1 MWFRDTVQ
9 RDPLNVLWHFA
20 LGYLPDFLNKRD
32 GEVGWVRWSHRGVQ
46 YLDKVVI
53 PRKQKPYVNS
63 PKFELRF
70 NQAFEEVVR
79 ACADTQRNA
88 IQKRS
93 GDTWITSE
101 LMEGLFS
108 LRRMGFAHSFETWQ
122 DNQLV
127 GGIWGVQV
135 GGLVTMSSMF
145 NRVSNASKCAMARTM
160 LHLKGRGF
168 TMVDMGMVP
177 DHLVH
182 FGAEWVPRWKYEGE
196 VARLIR
202 ERKSISDDHPCPE
215 LPWQLRVG
223 EPVWRVG
230 RMFRT
235 RVLGEKK
242 YGAERNSEDLSQE
255 AEVIRS
261 EKEITGETPVPPQ
274 APLSSLE
281 NSASSAALR

>member
-1 MWFRDTVQ
+1 MWCSDTVQ
-9 RDPLNVLWHFA
+9 KHPLNVLWHFA
-20 LGYLPDFLNKRD
+20 TGHLPDFLNKRD

-46 YLDKVVI
+46 YLDKIVI

-93 GDTWITSE
+93 GDTWITAE
-101 LMEGLFS
+101 LMEGLLA

-122 DNQLV
+122 DGQLV

-135 GGLVTMSSMF
+135 GSLVTMSSMF

-160 LHLKGRGF
+160 LHLRERGF

-182 FGAEWVPRWKYEGE
+182 FGAEWAPRWKYEAE
-196 VARLIR
+196 LATLIR
-202 ERKSISDDHPCPE
+202 ERKSISDEHPCPA
-215 LPWQLRVG
+215 LPWQIRLG
-223 EPVWRVG
+223 EPVLRIG
-230 RMFRT
+230 RLVR
-235 RVLGEKK
+235 RRLIGELK
-242 YGAERNSEDLSQE
+242 YGAERTGGVTERDANTKE
-255 AEVIRS
+255 EVRPNA
-261 EKEITGETPVPPQ
+261 GEPPVPP
-274 APLSSLE
+274 LE